1 MSAVPW
7 TARTQDLPADLAHGR
22 READAAGRLLCL
34 YPDGQMDVVVDV
46 VVVVAAAA
54 AAVAAV
60 AFADG
65 GAAKDGYYGRPA
77 DAVPYRHHHW
87 CLLDP

>member
-46 VVVVAAAA
+46 V